1 MRIQRAVAIALV
13 ALAPLTAA
21 FAQNQLPTTNVRPA
35 KPRIVAPT
43 RIAPTPPIGSPDSHI
58 SAADAQK
65 HFTYDPSVH
74 YQSPQQVKPGDW
86 NAPGVLDL
94 SRMTEAEFHAFQWA
108 HPTAV
113 FWGRCYMGQ
122 DPDISIRHVMR
133 RIQVGISCKG

>member
-1 MRIQRAVAIALV
+1 MRTALLAAVLV

-35 KPRIVAPT
+35 KPRITAPT
-43 RIAPTPPIGSPDSHI
+43 RVAPTPPIGSPDSHI

-74 YQSPQQVKPGDW
+74 YQPPQQVKPGDW
-86 NAPGVLDL
+86 NAPGVLNL
-94 SRMTEAEFHAFQWA
+94 NYMTEAEFHAFQWA

-113 FWGRCYMGQ
+113 FFGRCYLGQ
-122 DPDISIRHVMR
+122 DPDLATRSSLR
-133 RIQVGISCKG
+133 RGGIMTVCKG